1 MLPDLGLSG
10 LLKQAKEEVKPAP
23 VAMAP
28 ETTEAS
34 NPTEAPQAPRKRRSP
49 RPKPVVDRSEASPR
63 TVWLSPATWDRV
75 KIQAVKKRVSASEI
89 VELAL
94 VTGLPD
100 LVISERAA

>member
-10 LLKQAKEEVKPAP
+10 LLRQAKEEVKPAP
-23 VAMAP
+23 GALAP
-28 ETTEAS
+28 DTVETS
-34 NPTEAPQAPRKRRSP
+34 NTTEAPQAPRKRRSP
-49 RPKPVVDRSEASPR
+49 RPKAVVDRSEASPR

-94 VTGLPD
+94 VAGLPD